1 MGDRVFQEVRKPFNH
16 TDFDMKIVTGHKGF
30 IGGRL
35 KARLEEIGKEEV
47 FGIEADDWVHMP
59 VHYLI
64 DIISNSSGVY
74 HIGANSSTTYDNP
87 DIFKSNVSRTWQ
99 ILQLCRRNN
108 KRMVFASSASIYGAV
123 GGRMSGDQTGP
134 QNFYAW
140 TKWCAELACQSY
152 KEFVSLRYFN
162 VYGPDESHK
171 GNMASVAY
179 QAHKHHRL
187 TGESFKLFTGDPQ
200 RDFVYVDDVVDAT
213 IHAMELAPLP
223 EFMFYDVG
231 TGEARSFEALLDGM
245 GVPYEYYTDR
255 ESEER
260 KPDGYQ
266 KYTQAHPPAF
276 LPGWTPKYSVEEGTK
291 LYREYLDG

>member
-1 MGDRVFQEVRKPFNH
+1 
-16 TDFDMKIVTGHKGF
+16 MKIVTGHEGF

-47 FGIEADDWVHMP
+47 VGIEARDWYNMP
-59 VHYLI
+59 ISHI
-64 DIISNSSGVY
+64 DQILSNSTGVY

-87 DIFKSNVSRTWQ
+87 DIFKSNVVRTWQ
-99 ILQLCRRNN
+99 ILQVCRRNN
-108 KRMVFASSASIYGAV
+108 KRMVFASSAAIYGED
-123 GGRMSGDQTGP
+123 GGIDANDNTGP
-134 QNFYAW
+134 QNLYAW
-140 TKWCAELACQSY
+140 TKMCAELACQSY

-187 TGESFKLFTGDPQ
+187 TGESFKLFTGSPQ

-213 IHAMELAPLP
+213 IHAMELASLP
-223 EFMFYDVG
+223 GFTFYDVG
-231 TGEARSFEALLDGM
+231 TGEARPFEVLLDGM
-245 GVPYEYYTDR
+245 GVPYEYYTER

-266 KYTQAHPPAF
+266 EHTQAHRHTF
-276 LPGWTPKYSVEEGTK
+276 LPDWTPKYTVEQGTK
-291 LYREYLDG
+291 LYREYLDGR